1 MRQVIKDSKQRA
13 LLVIMWSRERAMGLK
28 RGENSGSSVCSIE
41 QLIHSERAVRDSNA
55 WRETKKKIE
64 REEVRIE
71 YSI

>member
-1 MRQVIKDSKQRA
+1 
-13 LLVIMWSRERAMGLK
+13 MGLK

-41 QLIHSERAVRDSNA
+41 QKIQSERAVRDSNA